1 MGAAR
6 LGPCEPHQLVPS
18 RMAPEPA
25 REEQGLGCVCWGRGV
40 LDGRVPAN
48 LYPSARAWGRLA
60 QAARTCRAP
69 LAGPPGPC
77 LAAPILRPALRAG
90 PARASPDLAQS
101 SAPTPGAGPGRP
113 SSTVFPSFHREK
125 FLAARLHS
133 KLPRPQVRAL
143 TRSPNLP
150 RGPAG
155 GELVRVGRSRA
166 GKGGPRGPRPT
177 GSTSSIFS
185 SLSLATGWG
194 TDGRGDQG
202 DRCRVDA
209 PWTRKGAVRR
219 K

>member
-1 MGAAR
+1 MCVEGGGCSTATSQQTFPPPRGPGAALR
-6 LGPCEPHQLVPS
+6 RQS
-18 RMAPEPA
+18 APAAPRSLA
-25 REEQGLGCVCWGRGV
+25 LQGL
-40 LDGRVPAN
+40 
-48 LYPSARAWGRLA
+48 AW
-60 QAARTCRAP
+60 
-69 LAGPPGPC
+69 
-77 LAAPILRPALRAG
+77 LRPSSG
-90 PARASPDLAQS
+90 PARAAPDLAQS
-101 SAPTPGAGPGRP
+101 SALTPGAGPGRP

-133 KLPRPQVRAL
+133 PKLPRPQVRAL
-143 TRSPNLP
+143 TRSQTLP

-219 K
+219 KWS